1 MALVGT
7 VLQSSTYR
15 YYTTAPYAIYGPR
28 NNNWNQGCSSTD
40 ENQLTAWWGLKLP
53 ELVYVT
59 NVNIY
64 YRQGSKYQ

>member
-7 VLQSSTYR
+7 VLQSSTYS
-15 YYTTAPYAIYGPR
+15 YYTTASYAIYGPI
-28 NNNWNQGCSSTD
+28 NNNWNGGCSSTKA
-40 ENQLTAWWGLKLP
+40 NHLTAWWGLKLP

-59 NVNIY
+59 NIDIY